1 MKVNDNNAWI
11 DNVNNS
17 VRMKVST
24 VVSKSI
30 SVEFRRVV
38 CRLYCFWRLVVLLLL
53 LVVLLLLLFVVDEEV
68 EGELVVV
75 VCFIG
80 LLISGGREE

>member
-1 MKVNDNNAWI
+1 MNN
-11 DNVNNS
+11 NVK
-17 VRMKVST
+17 MKVSM
-24 VVSKSI
+24 VVRRSI

-53 LVVLLLLLFVVDEEV
+53 AVLLLFVVVVNEEV
-68 EGELVVV
+68 EGVEVELA

-80 LLISGGREE
+80 LLTSGGREE